1 MSRDLVAEKKNYET
15 RWQSQHDIFFVQTPT
30 VSTHLGRI
38 CRWQWTTSRHGRF
51 IQQQGCYTDE
61 RPRLTRSEDL
71 AKNTRSF
78 SEMYVFHQGWVCKQD
93 SLNLLLTTVIDWF
106 LICNSYFESCSASP
120 INTTS
125 KSTNSSRIAQLF
137 CQHFFVTNVTRLFC
151 HESPS
156 LAF

>member
-1 MSRDLVAEKKNYET
+1 MSRDLVAEKKKLWET
-15 RWQSQHDIFFVQTPT
+15 LAKSAWYFFVQTPT

-78 SEMYVFHQGWVCKQD
+78 SETYVFHQDWVCKQD
-93 SLNLLLTTVIDWF
+93 SLNFTFNYSDWF

-137 CQHFFVTNVTRLFC
+137 CQHFFVTNVTRLSC